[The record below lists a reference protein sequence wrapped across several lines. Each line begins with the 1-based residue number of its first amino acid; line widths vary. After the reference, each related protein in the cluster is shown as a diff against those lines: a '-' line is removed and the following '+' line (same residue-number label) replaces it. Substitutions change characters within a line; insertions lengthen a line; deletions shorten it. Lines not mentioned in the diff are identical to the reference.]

1 LIKYTL
7 WFIIVL
13 SMPRLGDLQL
23 VAKRAMSTST
33 LQNLHR
39 FAHQLRR
46 SPGAA
51 KTFFVE
57 FGTPVLFSIGGIF
70 CVMLTALAISVVQFQ
85 IRIIDA
91 KNQSKNFYPNSL
103 TQNVEM
109 QRDFV
114 DSIRYVQK
122 KEPTIVNYVD
132 LRTTY
137 FPHLS
142 EIAESTCAAG
152 VKSVKPDN
160 PDVKPDAIKAVDLND
175 PRTKCAFGIEK
186 SLVDG
191 GEKDYA
197 RRVFEL
203 YLGSEFET
211 LSSPLQSMITTA
223 IGLAGERRKF
233 DIDNGTVLNAFRAKC
248 LVIERYIKVT
258 LHTGD
263 ASLQIQNSVAKPTDL
278 NPASWMGSIPWEY
291 IESAHVLCL
300 PHLGLGLLTATPSD
314 AAKANASLAGE
325 LKQIYAN
332 PDAQQMLAGPQQPP
346 APTDKSD
353 RAEKLRTDLAGALLF
368 DLMAYYSFYEDLFQ
382 VIGLDGK
389 WWAEQ
394 FVKGPIE
401 ITFIALV
408 IVCGALGAMLRL
420 SVLKYN
426 PQLLGRQFAQ
436 VKRSPAY
443 YFAIGIMCAL
453 ITYIL
458 AKTAFA
464 GLSEASYSTK
474 AGSLSPFVAAFLAI
488 ISGLMCEEAL
498 NQIMKAGGA
507 LLARSGGGAAT
518 AAKGKNKKDAA
529 RAS

>member
-1 LIKYTL
+1 
-7 WFIIVL
+7 
-13 SMPRLGDLQL
+13 
-23 VAKRAMSTST
+23 MSSGA
-33 LQNLHR
+33 LQNLNR
-39 FAHQLRR
+39 IADRLRR
-46 SPGAA
+46 WPGAA
-51 KTFFVE
+51 NAFFVR

-114 DSIRYVQK
+114 DSIRYVQRN
-122 KEPTIVNYVD
+122 EPIIVNYVD
-132 LRTTY
+132 LRTSY

-142 EIAESTCAAG
+142 EIAESTCAVG
-152 VKSVKPDN
+152 VKYVKPDN
-160 PDVKPDAIKAVDLND
+160 SDVKTDAIKAIDLSD
-175 PRTKCAFGIEK
+175 PRTKCAYSIEK
-186 SLVDG
+186 SLMDG
-191 GEKDYA
+191 GEKEYA
-197 RRVFEL
+197 LRVFEL
-203 YLGSEFET
+203 HLGSAFET
-211 LSSPLQSMITTA
+211 LSSPMQTIVTAA
-223 IGLAGERRKF
+223 IGLAAQRKKF
-233 DIDNGTVLNAFRAKC
+233 DVDNGIVLNAFRAKC

-258 LHTGD
+258 LHKDD
-263 ASLQIQNSVAKPTDL
+263 ALQQLQNSLAKQTEI

-291 IESAHVLCL
+291 IESARVLCS
-300 PHLGLGLLTATPSD
+300 PHLGFGLLTATPAD
-314 AAKANASLAGE
+314 AEKAKTTAAGE
-325 LKQIYAN
+325 LQQYKN
-332 PDAQQMLAGPQQPP
+332 SPDAQKMLAGPSPPPP
-346 APTDKSD
+346 ADKND

-382 VIGLDGK
+382 AVGLNGK

-426 PQLLGRQFAQ
+426 PQLFGRQLAE

-464 GLSEASYSTK
+464 GLTEASYSTK

-498 NQIMKAGGA
+498 HQIMKAGGA
-507 LLARSGGGAAT
+507 LLARSGGGGAGA
-518 AAKGKNKKDAA
+518 AAKGKTKTKKDSA